1 MLQELITSRVR
12 VKLLVLFL
20 THPDAEYYL
29 KGLVRELEEN
39 NNTIRRELKR
49 LEKIGLLD
57 SRRQG
62 NLKYYRVNK
71 RCPIYPELK
80 GIVLKTA
87 GVGQAL
93 RDDLAAL
100 GQIDQAF
107 IYGSFAKS
115 EETIGSDIDLMLVG
129 EVDLDRLH
137 QLLRELEQRLGRE
150 INETVYGAEDFAQ
163 RQGEGD
169 PFLQRV
175 MQGPKIW
182 LIGGGNAVPR
192 VRTQGVDSTPSDRT

>member
-1 MLQELITSRVR
+1 MLQGLITSRVR

-29 KGLVRELEEN
+29 KGLVQELGEN
-39 NNTIRRELKR
+39 NNAIRRELKR

-80 GIVLKTA
+80 DIVLKTA

-93 RDDLAAL
+93 RDDLATL

-107 IYGSFAKS
+107 IYGSFARG
-115 EETIGSDIDLMLVG
+115 EERIGSDIDLMLVG
-129 EVDLDRLH
+129 EMDLNRLH
-137 QLLRELEQRLGRE
+137 RLLRELERRLGRE
-150 INETVYGAEDFAQ
+150 INETVFDPEEFAQ

-169 PFLQRV
+169 PFLLRV
-175 MQGPKIW
+175 LEGPKIR
-182 LIGGGNAVPR
+182 LIGGDDAVP
-192 VRTQGVDSTPSDRT
+192 